1 MRRGSIS
8 ATLQPL
14 RPHADRSLQPD
25 LTSSTR
31 RVLFLNTPLALLLR
45 ALVALTLALS
55 ASLGLQAQSL
65 QPVPALTSH
74 VVDTSG
80 TLDAA
85 QAAALEAKLT
95 ALEQEKGS
103 QVVILIVP
111 TTAPE
116 DIAAYANRVGN
127 DWKIG
132 RKEVGDG
139 LILLVAVQDRRVR
152 IEVAKTLEGAVPDI
166 AASHI
171 INEAITPF
179 FRQGDYAGGLNA
191 GVDQLAARI
200 KGEPLPPVQA
210 PAAQGT
216 QQGSSFGLMDGLVFL
231 FIAVPI
237 VSAFVRSIFGR
248 KLGALLTGAGV
259 GGLAFFITASLAIAL
274 VVGVFALFLAIFS
287 GALPT
292 SIPGGRGRSGGPFF
306 PPSGG
311 GWGGGGGFG
320 GGGGGGG
327 FSSGGGGN
335 FGGGGAS
342 GSW

>member
-1 MRRGSIS
+1 MLS
-8 ATLQPL
+8 
-14 RPHADRSLQPD
+14 
-25 LTSSTR
+25 
-31 RVLFLNTPLALLLR
+31 LNTPLALVFR
-45 ALVALTLALS
+45 TLVALALALS
-55 ASLGLQAQSL
+55 ASVGLQAQSV

-85 QAAALEAKLT
+85 QTAALEAKLA

-103 QVVILIVP
+103 QVVILVVP

-127 DWKIG
+127 TWKIG

-179 FRQGDYAGGLNA
+179 FRQGDYAGGLSA

-200 KGEPLPPVQA
+200 RGEPLPPVQIPQA
-210 PAAQGT
+210 RGEQR
-216 QQGSSFGLMDGLVFL
+216 GSSFGLMDGLVFL

-259 GGLAFFITASLAIAL
+259 GGLAFLITASLAIAI
-274 VVGVFALFLAIFS
+274 GAGIFALLLAIFS

-292 SIPGGRGRSGGPFF
+292 SMPGGRGRSGGPFF
-306 PPSGG
+306 PPPGG
-311 GWGGGGGFG
+311 GWGGGGGF

-342 GSW
+342 GNW

>member
-1 MRRGSIS
+1 M
-8 ATLQPL
+8 
-14 RPHADRSLQPD
+14 
-25 LTSSTR
+25 
-31 RVLFLNTPLALLLR
+31 NTPLALLLR

-85 QAAALEAKLT
+85 QTAALEAKLT

-103 QVVILIVP
+103 QVVILVVP

-127 DWKIG
+127 AWKIG

-179 FRQGDYAGGLNA
+179 FRQGDYAGGLSA

-210 PAAQGT
+210 PET
-216 QQGSSFGLMDGLVFL
+216 QVTQRGSSFGLMDGLVFL

-237 VSAFVRSIFGR
+237 VSGFARSVFGR
-248 KLGALLTGAGV
+248 KLGALVTGAGL
-259 GGLAFFITASLAIAL
+259 GGLAFIITASLAIA
-274 VVGVFALFLAIFS
+274 VIAGIVALLLAMFS
-287 GALPT
+287 GALPA
-292 SIPGGRGRSGGPFF
+292 SMSSRSGRSGGPFF
-306 PPSGG
+306 PPSSG
-311 GWGGGGGFG
+311 GWGGGGGGGF